1 MLTRFA
7 LSCCLLLTALTA
19 AAPPTLSAKTRP
31 NFIIILADDLGYGD
45 IRAFGHPKIKTPNL
59 DRLAA
64 EGMRLTNCYAGMP
77 VCSPSRAALMTGRA
91 PQREGINDW
100 IPENSPAHLKREA
113 VTIAGLLKGA
123 GYATALSGKW
133 HLNSTLDGSQPT
145 PGDHGFDHWF
155 ATQNN
160 ALPSH
165 ENPRNFIRNGK
176 PAGLL
181 EGYSST
187 LIVNEAI
194 DWLGRRKGSQPFF
207 LYVAFHAP
215 HEKVATADE
224 FVKQYAGVA
233 RNADEAQYFGNI
245 AQLDHE
251 VGRLLD
257 ALEKSGRS
265 KSTFIFFSSDNGP
278 ETLMRY
284 PNAKRSY
291 GSPGENRGMKLHLYE
306 GGIRVPGIIRYPGVV
321 KPGSASEEPV
331 RNTDL
336 LPTLCDLAG
345 VKPPADRAIDGVS
358 LRPLLE
364 GKIEGPPLNRAAPLY
379 WQYDRAVTSSDNNLP
394 APKFAIR
401 AGDWKL
407 LAYAGFEKYELYNLK
422 SDSGEQRD
430 LAVAEPQRVAAMAEQ
445 MRRLHGEINSEPR
458 AQRLEPPGRKYNVI
472 SIVTDD
478 QALWSI
484 GAYGNREAITPN
496 MDRLAR
502 EGVKFNNAFVTTP
515 VCSPSR
521 AAFLTGLYGTQVGIT
536 DYLTPDEGASGMGL
550 PDSALTWPRVLQQNG
565 YRTALFGKYHLGTRP
580 EFHPTR
586 RGFDYFMGSQQGSF
600 APMNPRLEV
609 NGQMTEVKGAGSD
622 VVMDDAVRWIEANQD
637 KPFAALIHFR
647 EPHLPYTPMP
657 EADTALF
664 KNLDPTIPDV
674 RGLDRE
680 QVKQFYRNYYAA
692 VHAVDRNLGKLLAAL
707 ERLNLDRRTIVIFQ
721 SDHGYNIGHH
731 GIHTKG
737 NGFVIAGGVN
747 GPKRPNMW
755 DTSLRIPL
763 LIRWPGVLQSG
774 AEIDEATL
782 NLDMFASVLGMLNV
796 RAPAD
801 HRHNGRDF
809 SPLLFGLRD
818 ANWRD
823 EIFGQYDL
831 HNVGLAY
838 MRMLRTN
845 EWKLVRHYRANELDE
860 LYDLKNDPGE
870 TKNLYKEAKHRDVRE
885 RLQRRLDERMKAIND
900 PIVQEIR

>member
-1 MLTRFA
+1 MLA
-7 LSCCLLLTALTA
+7 
-19 AAPPTLSAKTRP
+19 AKTRP
-31 NFIIILADDLGYGD
+31 NVIIILADDLGYGD
-45 IRAFGHPKIKTPNL
+45 VSGFGHPKIKTPNL
-59 DRLAA
+59 DRLVAA
-64 EGMRLTNCYAGMP
+64 GMKLTNCYAGMP
-77 VCSPSRAALMTGRA
+77 VCSPSRAALMTGHV
-91 PQREGINDW
+91 PQREGISDW
-100 IPENSPAHLKREA
+100 IPENSPVHLKREA
-113 VTIAGLLKGA
+113 VTIARLLKGA
-123 GYATALSGKW
+123 GYATAMSGKW
-133 HLNSTLDGSQPT
+133 HLSGTLDGSQPA

-165 ENPRNFIRNGK
+165 ENPRNFVRNGK
-176 PAGLL
+176 AVGSLT
-181 EGYSST
+181 GYSST

-194 DWLGRRKGSQPFF
+194 DWLRGRKNRQPYF

-215 HEKVATADE
+215 HERVATADE
-224 FVKQYAGVA
+224 FVRQYGGVA
-233 RNADEAQYFGNI
+233 RNADEAQYFGNV

-257 ALEKSGRS
+257 ALEKSGQA
-265 KSTFIFFSSDNGP
+265 KNTFIFFSSDNGP

-284 PNAKRSY
+284 PFANRSY
-291 GSPGENRGMKLHLYE
+291 GSAGEHRAMKLHLYE

-345 VKPPADRAIDGVS
+345 VKAPSNRPIDGVS

-364 GKIEGPPLNRAAPLY
+364 GQPLRRAAPLY
-379 WQYDRAVTSSDNNLP
+379 WQYDHAVTSTDNNLP
-394 APKFAIR
+394 VPKVALR

-407 LAYAGFEKYELYNLK
+407 LAFAGFAKYELYNLK
-422 SDSGEQRD
+422 NDPGEQRD
-430 LAVAEPQRVAAMAEQ
+430 LAAGEPRRVQAMAGEMQ
-445 MRRLHGEINSEPR
+445 RLHREINSQAP
-458 AQRLEPPGRKYNVI
+458 ASASQKYNVV

-521 AAFLTGLYGTQVGIT
+521 VAFLTGLHGTQVGIT

-550 PDSALTWPRVLQQNG
+550 PASAMTWPRVLRQNG
-565 YRTALFGKYHLGTRP
+565 YRTALFGKYHLGTKP

-600 APMNPRLEV
+600 APMNPQLEV
-609 NGQMTEVKGAGSD
+609 NGQMTELKGAGSD
-622 VVMDDAVRWIEANQD
+622 IVMDDAVRWIEANQD

-657 EADTALF
+657 EADTKPF
-664 KNLDPTIPDV
+664 RNLDPTIPDV
-674 RGLDRE
+674 KGLDRE
-680 QVKQFYRNYYAA
+680 QVKQFYRDYYAS

-707 ERLNLDRRTIVIFQ
+707 ERLRLDRRTIVIFQ
-721 SDHGYNIGHH
+721 SDHGYNIGQH

-737 NGFVIAGGVN
+737 NGFTIAGGVN

-755 DTSLRIPL
+755 DTSLRIPF
-763 LIRWPGVLQSG
+763 LIRWPGVLPAG
-774 AEIDEATL
+774 AEINETVL
-782 NLDMFASVLGMLNV
+782 NLDMFPSVLGMLNLK
-796 RAPAD
+796 APAD
-801 HRHNGRDF
+801 YRHNGQDF
-809 SPLLFGLRD
+809 TPLLFGLRD
-818 ANWRD
+818 PNWRG

-838 MRMLRTN
+838 MRMLRTS
-845 EWKLVRHYRANELDE
+845 EWKLVRHYHANELDE

-870 TKNLYKEAKHRDVRE
+870 LRNLYKDAKHREVRA
-885 RLQRRLDERMKAIND
+885 RLQQRLDERMKAIDD
-900 PIVQEIR
+900 PIVRNANQ